1 MPDELQFVDLR
12 ASRDRDLLDAVHRD
26 LFVPNF
32 LDEDEQE
39 DPDDWAPRL
48 WGDDPTLPEQHG
60 FVAGTNLKSPSER
73 SLVGFAFVERYR
85 ESSTALLSYI
95 AVAPAGRG
103 KHVARRLFEHAL
115 GSAREAADRVGRP
128 LHAVFAEIHDP
139 WAVESADDAI
149 APATRARIMERL
161 GALRV
166 PITYVQPPLSEDSS
180 ASGRLMLI
188 AFPVDGELSLKAG
201 TVAGFLREYYAA
213 CEVEDIDADPD
224 LAWMTHELEAFDGGA
239 VPLGPLVSPSL
250 KFSRFGMVL
259 HFILRA
265 PDTVT
270 ELPPADSAR
279 PNPFASFEEDLLSYH
294 YQPGRGHTGETDV
307 RFFNRL
313 VREDETLVVEYSAP
327 DALQYQSEGEIKA
340 LDLPPPDPQG
350 ERRRRFRIHASRTLF
365 PVSRY
370 VVCHL
375 ALSPEPGA
383 IVDEYDVVI
392 LSKLWQGG
400 EAWNAMEAIRFDL
413 GDELRNVDV
422 CALAKHVFA
431 KQEGAEK
438 APDTAWYPRA
448 GTVQLITD
456 DPAPGVDWPAIW
468 RSVLVLIDDEENEEE
483 LVERIDRGDPLGRQ
497 LRALGGI
504 VQGILDFKAIDAWEL
519 ADVFKG
525 PDVDSTAL
533 IGIHKGTLVCVM
545 ESDRS
550 YEACADRIGVSPYLL
565 FPQTALLHNEAVLDG
580 VEEVADEL
588 EGTEEGKRDSI
599 PRLSD
604 ALKQMRSRLEWYL
617 PDVFHYPSEREL
629 FETGEKTRGLSE
641 RREALV
647 ARADEIDARWKL
659 AVEKRRSLSETVR
672 NVLLAALSIVTTVH
686 YVQGTFYRVL
696 AICGYAVLMLLYVQS
711 HPAWSWARVARLFR
725 RGPG

>member
-12 ASRDRDLLDAVHRD
+12 ASPNRDLLDAVHRD

-32 LDEDEQE
+32 PDEDEQE
-39 DPDDWAPRL
+39 DPDDWEPRL
-48 WGDDPTLPEQHG
+48 WGADPTLPEQHG
-60 FVAGTNLKSPSER
+60 YVAGTNLESPSER

-95 AVAPAGRG
+95 AVARAGRG
-103 KHVARRLFEHAL
+103 KNVARRLFELAL
-115 GSAREAADRVGRP
+115 GSAREAAEKEQRP
-128 LHAVFAEIHDP
+128 LQAVLAEIHDP

-149 APATRARIMERL
+149 PPATRARIMERL

-188 AFPVDGELSLKAG
+188 AFPLEGEQSVDAG

-213 CEVEDIDADPD
+213 CEVEDLDADPD
-224 LAWMTHELEAFDGGA
+224 LAWMTQELEAFDGGV
-239 VPLGPLVSPSL
+239 VPLVPLVSPSL
-250 KFSRFGMVL
+250 KFSRFGIVL

-265 PDTVT
+265 PETVT

-279 PNPFASFEEDLLSYH
+279 PNPFASFEEDLLSYN

-307 RFFNRL
+307 RFFNRV
-313 VREDETLVVEYSAP
+313 VREDEDLVVEYSAP
-327 DALQYQSEGEIKA
+327 DALQYQSEGEVKA

-383 IVDEYDVVI
+383 NVDEYDVVV

-400 EAWNAMEAIRFDL
+400 ENWDAIDAIRFNL
-413 GDELRNVDV
+413 GERRNLDV
-422 CALAKHVFA
+422 RALARHIFST
-431 KQEGAEK
+431 QEGAAR
-438 APDTAWYPRA
+438 APETAWYPRA

-456 DPAPGVDWPAIW
+456 DPEPGVDWPTIW
-468 RSVLVLIDDEENEEE
+468 HSVLVLVDDEENEEE

-525 PDVDSTAL
+525 PEVDSTAL

-580 VEEVADEL
+580 VEEVADEVEL
-588 EGTEEGKRDSI
+588 TEEGKRDSI

-604 ALKQMRSRLEWYL
+604 CLKRMRRQLEWYL
-617 PDVFHYPSEREL
+617 PDVFHYPSERDL
-629 FETGEKTRGLSE
+629 FETGERTRGLSE
-641 RREALV
+641 RRAALV
-647 ARADEIDARWKL
+647 AHADEIDARWKL

-696 AICGYAVLMLLYVQS
+696 AICAYAVLMLLYVQS

-725 RGPG
+725 RGHG

>member
-1 MPDELQFVDLR
+1 
-12 ASRDRDLLDAVHRD
+12 
-26 LFVPNF
+26 
-32 LDEDEQE
+32 
-39 DPDDWAPRL
+39 
-48 WGDDPTLPEQHG
+48 
-60 FVAGTNLKSPSER
+60 
-73 SLVGFAFVERYR
+73 
-85 ESSTALLSYI
+85 
-95 AVAPAGRG
+95 
-103 KHVARRLFEHAL
+103 
-115 GSAREAADRVGRP
+115 
-128 LHAVFAEIHDP
+128 
-139 WAVESADDAI
+139 
-149 APATRARIMERL
+149 MERL

-166 PITYVQPPLSEDSS
+166 PITYVQPPLSEHSS

-188 AFPVDGELSLKAG
+188 AFPLDGERTVDAG
-201 TVAGFLREYYAA
+201 TVARFLREYYAA
-213 CEVEDIDADPD
+213 SEVPDPD
-224 LAWMTHELEAFDGGA
+224 DDPNLKWMSQELEAFDGGA
-239 VPLGPLVSPSL
+239 VPLVPLVSPSL
-250 KFSRFGMVL
+250 KFGRFGIVL

-265 PDTVT
+265 PETVT

-294 YQPGRGHTGETDV
+294 YQPGRGHTGEADV

-313 VREDETLVVEYSAP
+313 VREDEELVVEYSAP

-340 LDLPPPDPQG
+340 LDLPPPDVG
-350 ERRRRFRIHASRTLF
+350 DERRRRFRIHASRTLF

-375 ALSPEPGA
+375 ALSPEPDA
-383 IVDEYDVVI
+383 VVDEYDVVI

-400 EAWNAMEAIRFDL
+400 EAWDAMEAIRFDL
-413 GDELRNVDV
+413 GDDLRNVNV
-422 CALAKHVFA
+422 RALAKHVFSA
-431 KQEGAEK
+431 QEGAES

-456 DPAPGVDWPAIW
+456 DPAPGVDWPSIW
-468 RSVLVLIDDEENEEE
+468 RSVLVLIDDKENEEE

-519 ADVFKG
+519 EDVFKG
-525 PDVDSTAL
+525 PDVDPTHL
-533 IGIHKGTLVCVM
+533 TGIHKGTLVCVM

-550 YEACADRIGVSPYLL
+550 YEACANRIGVSPYLL

-580 VEEVADEL
+580 VEEVADEV
-588 EGTEEGKRDSI
+588 EQTAEGKRDSI
-599 PRLSD
+599 PKLSD
-604 ALKQMRSRLEWYL
+604 CLKRMRKQLEWYL
-617 PDVFHYPSEREL
+617 PDVFHYPSERDL
-629 FETGEKTRGLSE
+629 FETGEKTRGLAE
-641 RREALV
+641 RREALA

-696 AICGYAVLMLLYVQS
+696 AIGAYAVLMLLYVQS
-711 HPAWSWARVARLFR
+711 HPAWSWARLARLFG
-725 RGPG
+725 RGKHSGHG